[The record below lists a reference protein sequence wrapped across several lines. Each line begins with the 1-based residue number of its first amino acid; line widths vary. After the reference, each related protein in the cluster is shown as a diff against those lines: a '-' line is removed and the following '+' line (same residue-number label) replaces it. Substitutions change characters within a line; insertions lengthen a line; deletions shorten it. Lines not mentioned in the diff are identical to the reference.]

1 MIHLTSSST
10 RSQLAFSCWFLLRIS
25 RFRCRFSSKL
35 GAQCFHHR
43 YDRYW
48 YAGEKKRSLI
58 YEYIDMNHSLR
69 GPPLLPPPLALSL
82 SYLYFSLSFSLF
94 LSLTPPPLSHSTSL
108 SLSIC
113 QSVNLSICVPVLMKP
128 ARPARLRANSLSSP
142 SLPVSSVSMSPRSP
156 MSTNSPMSSSSP
168 MTNNAGSKNSILPQ
182 NSVSD
187 ENKRSLI

>member
-1 MIHLTSSST
+1 MAVMIHLTSSST

-94 LSLTPPPLSHSTSL
+94 RSLTPPPSL
-108 SLSIC
+108 TQPLYLYLF
-113 QSVNLSICVPVLMKP
+113 VNLSIC
-128 ARPARLRANSLSSP
+128 LSVCLCSP
-142 SLPVSSVSMSPRSP
+142 NVDKFTHVVKF
-156 MSTNSPMSSSSP
+156 TY
-168 MTNNAGSKNSILPQ
+168 
-182 NSVSD
+182 D
-187 ENKRSLI
+187 